1 MLNPDSE
8 LLIGCTAQNPKSE
21 VQVLPESTVQWQSPV
36 QFLHYAEIDE
46 ERADCFEADYK
57 S

>member
-8 LLIGCTAQNPKSE
+8 LLTGCTAQNPKSE